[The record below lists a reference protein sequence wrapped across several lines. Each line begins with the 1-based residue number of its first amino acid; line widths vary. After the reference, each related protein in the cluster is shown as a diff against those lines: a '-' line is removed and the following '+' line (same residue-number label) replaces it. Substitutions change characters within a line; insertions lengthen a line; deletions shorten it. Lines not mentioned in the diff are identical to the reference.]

1 MKALLISRHWYFV
14 IAQVAIILSADLAPS
29 LTSPCPISHYFL
41 LGGIHSLHCIKQLHC
56 ISKIVFFFFLIFLS
70 LKLPIYHFSV
80 YIYIFYIFY
89 HLQFKQLL
97 AESLPIIY
105 PRANSHWNTFKINK
119 HFSIFKSLKL
129 SIPILVIHLWRKIQ

>member
-56 ISKIVFFFFLIFLS
+56 ISKIVFFFNILVSQITNISFFCI
-70 LKLPIYHFSV
+70 